1 MKTRIFWATG
11 GMGKAICSTV
21 IIRLL
26 KLKYPTD
33 ILVVITPHPLV
44 FTNNPYIDEIYS
56 IENVND
62 AYQKHFKPS
71 TEILIKEP
79 YNEPS
84 FMNRKESLI
93 ETWSRLYDLSLNHNS
108 PQLFFGLS
116 ELDKYK
122 KIFKSNKPIFVI
134 HPFGGGT
141 ENYNWVRDIHPY
153 MAQQIVDHYSKT
165 HTVYQIKS
173 KKQPL
178 LKGAIAAEQ
187 NIRKIAALLEIS
199 DKRLLIDS
207 FSQHLATSLKLKSTV
222 CWYMTSPK
230 SYGYPIHNNLVLNIK
245 SKHPFRPFIFSVPQ
259 GINLSEPIEVC
270 PFESLD
276 NLHTFDNIIKE
287 LNK

>member
-11 GMGKAICSTV
+11 GMGKAISSTV

-33 ILVVITPHPLV
+33 TLVVITPHPLI
-44 FTNNPYIDEIYS
+44 FKNNPYIDEIHS
-56 IENVND
+56 IEKVND
-62 AYQKHFKPS
+62 VYQKHFKRS
-71 TEILIKEP
+71 TEILVREP
-79 YNEPS
+79 YNESS
-84 FMNRKESLI
+84 FINRKESLL
-93 ETWSRLYDLSLNHNS
+93 ETWARLYDLKLNPNP

-122 KIFKSNKPIFVI
+122 KIFKSDKPIFVI

-141 ENYNWVRDIHPY
+141 KNYNWVRDIHPI
-153 MAQQIVDHYSKT
+153 MAQQVVDHYSKT

-173 KKQPL
+173 KEQPL
-178 LKGAIAAEQ
+178 LEGAIAAEQ
-187 NIRKIAALLEIS
+187 NVRKIAALLEIS

-207 FSQHLATSLKLKSTV
+207 FSQHLAASLKLKSTV

-230 SYGYPIHNNLVLNIK
+230 SYGYSTHNNLTLNVK
-245 SKHPFRPFIFSVPQ
+245 STHQFRPLTFTVPQ
-259 GINLSEPIEVC
+259 GINLSEPIEMC
-270 PFESLD
+270 PFESLE